1 MRAASWRPP
10 HVIQWPKLIYTC
22 IGDTTMEISVGDR
35 VEFKNGVVGIVI
47 HIGPSDGMCYS
58 RDNGR
63 ANSEKE
69 MTMSIADPTGMKAW
83 ARRQMRICKCGR
95 KYIMPR
101 LGAPDYSHLQLYRSN
116 RKHKDLCW
124 RCERA
129 LAVTEVKSEASVK
142 SPALD

>member
-63 ANSEKE
+63 AISVKIVSGTE
-69 MTMSIADPTGMKAW
+69 PTTGLGKTGLHSGWENQIVGSDFLSPAP
-83 ARRQMRICKCGR
+83 QPQ
-95 KYIMPR
+95 PR
-101 LGAPDYSHLQLYRSN
+101 LVVAVSPTRTVSIPLPEDQLCGCGEPWGTCDGN
-116 RKHKDLCW
+116 
-124 RCERA
+124 
-129 LAVTEVKSEASVK
+129 
-142 SPALD
+142 SPYCG